1 MTVDLSEQ
9 TWAITGAAGRIGTTL
24 RAGLRGSVAS
34 LVLIDSRPVADP
46 QPGELV
52 VVLDI
57 ADAVAVREALA
68 GKNIAG
74 VIHLAAIPDEADF
87 RDLVQANI
95 VGTWHVLEAIR
106 EAGIPRIVYASTGR
120 TIGMYDAGTI
130 VSSDDPTR
138 PDGLYAVSKVAGE
151 ALCRMYVDKFGLRAT
166 CMRIGAFKDEP
177 VEARDLSVWLSP
189 ADAVRA
195 FVAAMAQESEAF
207 AVLLTYSANT
217 HGWADLAPGRALG
230 FDPVDDASDHREA
243 AGLADQPVT
252 TGVAAGVLG
261 SPEFT
266 LGRQR
271 GF

>member
-1 MTVDLSEQ
+1 MTVDLSGQ

-34 LVLIDSRPVADP
+34 VVLIDNREVDDP
-46 QPGELV
+46 QPNETV
-52 VVLDI
+52 IVLDI
-57 ADAVAVREALA
+57 SDAIAVREALA
-68 GKNIAG
+68 GKNIDG

-95 VGTWHVLEAIR
+95 VGTWHVLEAAR
-106 EAGIPRIVYASTGR
+106 EAGIGRIVYASTGR
-120 TIGMYDAGTI
+120 TIGMYEAGTI
-130 VSSDDPTR
+130 VAPNDPTR

-151 ALCRMYVDKFGLRAT
+151 ALCRLYVEKFGMRAT
-166 CMRIGAFKDEP
+166 CMRIGAFKEEP
-177 VEARDLSVWLSP
+177 EEARDLSVWLSP

-195 FVAAMAQESEAF
+195 FVAAMTQDLEPF

-230 FDPVDDASDHREA
+230 FDPVDDASDHRAA
-243 AGLADQPVT
+243 AGLADEPVT
-252 TGVAAGVLG
+252 EGVAAGFLG
-261 SPEFT
+261 TPEFT

-271 GF
+271 RF